1 MVKKKKAKEKSMT
14 VIAVEGKLCSIIFSF
29 LCVLRMGVQGY
40 CYFFVFAAEH
50 AASFRHF
57 HG

>member
-14 VIAVEGKLCSIIFSF
+14 VIAVEEKICIIFSF
-29 LCVLRMGVQGY
+29 LCVLRMGVQGC